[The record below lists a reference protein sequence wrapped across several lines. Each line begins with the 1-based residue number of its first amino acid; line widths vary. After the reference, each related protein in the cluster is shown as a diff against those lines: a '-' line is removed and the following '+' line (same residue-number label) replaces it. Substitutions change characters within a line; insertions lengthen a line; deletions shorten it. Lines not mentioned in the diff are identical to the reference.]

1 MTTFKLTQMPFAQA
15 KVIRDKDKISL
26 ISYVTKVV
34 ELDTVTG
41 WVRCYGTYSRTT
53 AKHISAFCKE
63 YGCGDYQIMK
73 QIYKDKMQYNMW
85 TGEVEGIE

>member
-1 MTTFKLTQMPFAQA
+1 MTTFKLTKMPFAQA
-15 KVIRDKDKISL
+15 KVTRDRDKIYL

-34 ELDTVTG
+34 EIDTVTG

-63 YGCGDYQIMK
+63 YGCGDYQTMK
-73 QIYKDKMQYNMW
+73 LIAKDKMQYNMY
-85 TGEVEGIE
+85 TGEITPIK